1 MKFLFFNLAVIG
13 ALAYLALK
21 PSPHPESTPADPLQA
36 STPIDQA
43 KAAIEEVKRAARE
56 ASQDIKQ
63 LVASEIRKV
72 GDSSQKTKTPE
83 NDIDPKSGNQVGLQ
97 TAPQKVATRTVHKA
111 PQYNASRVP
120 AEPTRPDDTAN
131 NAPVSTEEDEET
143 KFMTARERSR
153 ELNRLAREM
162 ELIFVEKLNK

>member
-72 GDSSQKTKTPE
+72 GDADQKPKIPE
-83 NDIDPKSGNQVGLQ
+83 NDIDLKSGNQNMEAERSKTRELISIAAPGFSGTTRGL
-97 TAPQKVATRTVHKA
+97 VAT
-111 PQYNASRVP
+111 
-120 AEPTRPDDTAN
+120 
-131 NAPVSTEEDEET
+131 
-143 KFMTARERSR
+143 
-153 ELNRLAREM
+153 LAA
-162 ELIFVEKLNK
+162 L